1 MPSTSKTLK
10 RKPLSDLTNAN
21 ANANANAAAPPKT
34 SASRSS
40 SSANHDGVLAKSS
53 AIFGPRIPETLGI
66 EYLNWYSMMAQC
78 LEHRYQAITLVP
90 RCLSQNQRHLN
101 IHGAEEGKEVQ
112 GKALVDSVAL
122 GYSEERIKNFGRK
135 LKERRD
141 FFPCT
146 ISVSQKTK
154 RKYHHKR
161 RPDDLR
167 GSVLSN
173 DFIEKQRAYFA
184 EVDAFQLPEEEVSE
198 GDLE

>member
-1 MPSTSKTLK
+1 MGKSSA
-10 RKPLSDLTNAN
+10 RKKKNANAIAN

-53 AIFGPRIPETLGI
+53 AIFGPRIPG
-66 EYLNWYSMMAQC
+66 N
-78 LEHRYQAITLVP
+78 P
-90 RCLSQNQRHLN
+90 RVREIPKSAD
-101 IHGAEEGKEVQ
+101 GAEEIGVDPEGKEVQ